1 MGGHIHKLFYNVLI
15 NSLSAQQVSFLGQSL
30 DRNFDLNKAAGVGP
44 SIPVPRQDAA
54 KTLLNYFPEEEDI
67 VELFA
72 IMLQN
77 EGERFYNREL
87 MIWGKED
94 FLAYLIKNKWTYDP
108 DVGQFFLDPF
118 YESEI
123 NLLKKIKVIDLCGKI
138 DIDALVKEI
147 SAASK
152 KMSIKD
158 LEWRITLRLYDL
170 DRKIGELIR
179 EIITMLLVRQN
190 LEMYAP
196 ELFACLK
203 ELAINASKANYKR
216 LFQKRVCEKSGVSSE
231 SNYAEFLEMFR
242 NEIEENGNANLL
254 DLAKKDDQF
263 INITFQSTKDAI
275 EIWTTN
281 NQELSAIEKQ
291 QIMKKLG
298 YRIPPKDESGYDPE
312 ELMEGAGLGINI
324 VLNALKKY
332 SHDRE
337 PLKVVFYPGYVK
349 IGFALRRAELLA
361 KKPVPEEEAPNQP
374 EVSGR

>member
-1 MGGHIHKLFYNVLI
+1 MTGHLHKLFYKVLI
-15 NSLSAQQVSFLGQSL
+15 NSLSAQQVAYLGQSL
-30 DRNFDLNKAAGVGP
+30 DRNFDLNRAAGVSP
-44 SIPVPRQDAA
+44 AIPVPRQSAA
-54 KTLLNYFPEEEDI
+54 ETLLNYFSDEEDI
-67 VELFA
+67 VELFS
-72 IMLQN
+72 ILLHH

-94 FLAYLIKNKWTYDP
+94 FINYLIKNKWTYDP
-108 DVGQFFLDPF
+108 DVGQFLLDPF

-123 NLLKKIKVIDLCGKI
+123 NLLKKIRVIDLCREI
-138 DIDALVKEI
+138 DIDDLVKQI
-147 SAASK
+147 SSASK

-179 EIITMLLVRQN
+179 QIITMLLARQN

-216 LFQKRVCEKSGVSSE
+216 LYQKHVTEKNGVTAE
-231 SNYAEFLEMFR
+231 FNYAAFLEAFR
-242 NEIEENGNANLL
+242 GEIEENGNANLL
-254 DLAKKDDQF
+254 ELAKKDDKF

-281 NQELSAIEKQ
+281 SQELSAIEKQ

-298 YRIPPKDESGYDPE
+298 YRIPAKEDSGYDPE

-324 VLNALKKY
+324 VLNALRKY
-332 SHDRE
+332 SQERE
-337 PLKVVFYPGYVK
+337 PLKIVFYPGYVK
-349 IGFALRRAELLA
+349 IGFLLRRVELLA
-361 KKPVPEEEAPNQP
+361 KIPAPAEESTAQ
-374 EVSGR
+374 